1 MVTKEVSGE
10 IHNNTSELWNISTN
24 MILILSNKQIPF
36 WYTYKEKM
44 YIFKGKYKQK

>member
-1 MVTKEVSGE
+1 MVTKEVSEE

-36 WYTYKEKM
+36 WYTYKEIRKNV
-44 YIFKGKYKQK
+44 YFQRKI